1 MKYKPFQDSFSLW
14 YPLKQKTLLCLNIIL
29 SQHKGAEALWI
40 CAAFPAGTVI
50 SHRWRKVKIC
60 SVSCAECCRNNCL
73 QTLHRI
79 LWMSV
84 LPPTFTSFRRSC
96 LYSKLQLC
104 FSFPITVK
112 EWAKHLSCLTCY
124 ISCWHI
130 SLKHSLVCMLILNN
144 LFKSYLQMSR
154 LYLNCLIAVT
164 PWRQV
169 SDNKIHPLIT
179 ISHSSSI

>member
-1 MKYKPFQDSFSLW
+1 MKKLRSAVSAVQSVVGTTVYRLCTEYCGCLSYLPHLHPLEDPAYTVNCSSAFCSL
-14 YPLKQKTLLCLNIIL
+14 LL
-29 SQHKGAEALWI
+29 S
-40 CAAFPAGTVI
+40 
-50 SHRWRKVKIC
+50 
-60 SVSCAECCRNNCL
+60 RNE
-73 QTLHRI
+73 
-79 LWMSV
+79 
-84 LPPTFTSFRRSC
+84 RS
-96 LYSKLQLC
+96 
-104 FSFPITVK
+104 
-112 EWAKHLSCLTCY
+112 LTCY

-154 LYLNCLIAVT
+154 LYPNCLIAVT

>member
-1 MKYKPFQDSFSLW
+1 MISF
-14 YPLKQKTLLCLNIIL
+14 K
-29 SQHKGAEALWI
+29 AEN
-40 CAAFPAGTVI
+40 T
-50 SHRWRKVKIC
+50 
-60 SVSCAECCRNNCL
+60 SVSKHNPLSAQRCWGSPDLCCLPSRQLSHIDEEKLRSAVSAVQSVVGTTVYRLCTEYCGCL
-73 QTLHRI
+73 SYLPHLHP
-79 LWMSV
+79 LED
-84 LPPTFTSFRRSC
+84 PA
-96 LYSKLQLC
+96 YSKLQVC

-124 ISCWHI
+124 ISSWHI

-154 LYLNCLIAVT
+154 LYPNCLIALT

-169 SDNKIHPLIT
+169 SENKIHPLIM